1 MKICILF
8 IYSESEYY
16 NNMLKIQ
23 QSYVHK
29 HNDVDAFFIKF
40 DNLQNDDI
48 VINDDI
54 ISVKGEELYLSIL
67 DKTIKSFELLLPNNY
82 DFFIRTNIST
92 IIDIEKL
99 ICYLENMPRTNFY
112 GGTTLKKLCWYDPL
126 AGIIDR
132 RYWGLCYFVGYNIIL
147 SADLV
152 KTMVINKNKFKYS
165 IIDDVAISIFLYE
178 NVSECIINLPKYP
191 FTPIIF
197 TNINN
202 YNEIEK
208 KYIIYRNK
216 TDNNR
221 NDDIIMMNHILKLI
235 YA

>member
-8 IYSESEYY
+8 IYSESDYY
-16 NNMLKIQ
+16 NTMLKIQ
-23 QSYVHK
+23 QKYVHK
-29 HNDVDAFFIKF
+29 HNNVDSFFIKF
-40 DNLQNDDI
+40 NNLQNDDI
-48 VINDDI
+48 IINDDI
-54 ISVKGEELYLSIL
+54 ISVKGEELYLNIL
-67 DKTIKSFELLLPNNY
+67 DKTIKSFELLLSKNY
-82 DFFIRTNIST
+82 DYFIRTNIST

-112 GGTTLKKLCWYDPL
+112 GGSRMNQLQWYDPPN
-126 AGIIDR
+126 GIIDKK
-132 RYWGLCYFVGYNIIL
+132 YWGLYYFVGFNIIL

-152 KTMVINKNKFKYS
+152 KIMVINKDKLIHS

-178 NVSECIINLPKYP
+178 NAPQSIINLPKYP
-191 FTPIIF
+191 FVPDIHP
-197 TNINN
+197 NIDN
-202 YNEIEK
+202 YKKIEK

-235 YA
+235 YT